1 MGEEYFDLLV
11 YIAKEKGLFN
21 TLKSSTS
28 KIADELKV
36 SQQTISRKLREM
48 ENLQLIKRSV
58 NPNGM
63 SMSIAD
69 KGRAFLKQNYLELE
83 SIFKE
88 KKLELKGTVEK
99 GIGEGK
105 YYMSMKQYQQQFKSK
120 LGFDAFPGTLNLKV
134 NKVEVMSFL
143 SSLEPVI
150 IGGFTT
156 KSRTYGSLT
165 CYKIKINGIGGA
177 IVIPER
183 TRHEEETLEIIAPVH
198 LRSKLDL
205 NDGDTIRVKA

>member
-28 KIADELKV
+28 KIADELNV

-48 ENLQLIKRSV
+48 ESLQLIKREVS
-58 NPNGM
+58 PNGL
-63 SMSIAD
+63 SIAIAD

-88 KKLELKGTVEK
+88 KKQELKGTVEK

-105 YYMSMKQYQQQFKSK
+105 YYMSMKQYQQQFSSK
-120 LGFDAFPGTLNLKV
+120 LGFDAYPGTLNLKV
-134 NKVEVMSFL
+134 SKVDAMTFL
-143 SSLEPVI
+143 SNLEPVI
-150 IGGFTT
+150 INGFTT

-165 CYKIKINGIGGA
+165 CYKIKINSIEGA

-183 TRHEEETLEIIAPVH
+183 TRHEEEIFEIIAPVY
-198 LRSKLDL
+198 LRGKLNL
-205 NDGDTIRVKA
+205 KDGDILRVKA

>member
-28 KIADELKV
+28 KIANEMKV
-36 SQQTISRKLREM
+36 SQQTISRKLRDM
-48 ENLQLIKRSV
+48 EDLGLIKREV
-58 NPNGM
+58 TPNGL
-63 SMSIAD
+63 SISIAD
-69 KGRAFLKQNYLELE
+69 GGRAVLKKNYLELE
-83 SIFKE
+83 EIFKE
-88 KKLELKGTVEK
+88 KKLVLKGIIEK

-120 LGFDAFPGTLNLKV
+120 LGFDAYPGTLNLKV
-134 NKVEVMSFL
+134 NKVEVMGFL

-150 IGGFTT
+150 IEGFTT

-198 LRSKLDL
+198 LRSKLNL
-205 NDGDTIRVKA
+205 KDGTVLRVKS

>member
-28 KIADELKV
+28 KIANDLKV

-88 KKLELKGTVEK
+88 KKLELKGTVKK

-105 YYMSMKQYQQQFKSK
+105 YYMSIKQYQQQ
-120 LGFDAFPGTLNLKV
+120 LLL
-134 NKVEVMSFL
+134 
-143 SSLEPVI
+143 
-150 IGGFTT
+150 
-156 KSRTYGSLT
+156 
-165 CYKIKINGIGGA
+165 
-177 IVIPER
+177 
-183 TRHEEETLEIIAPVH
+183 
-198 LRSKLDL
+198 
-205 NDGDTIRVKA
+205 

>member
-36 SQQTISRKLREM
+36 SQQTISRKLRDM
-48 ENLQLIKRSV
+48 EDLGLIKREV
-58 NPNGM
+58 TPNGL
-63 SMSIAD
+63 SISIAD
-69 KGRAFLKQNYLELE
+69 RGRAVLKKNYLELE
-83 SIFKE
+83 EIFKE
-88 KKLELKGTVEK
+88 KKLVLKGIIEK

-165 CYKIKINGIGGA
+165 CYKIKINSIGGA

-183 TRHEEETLEIIAPVH
+183 TRHEEEILEIIASVY
-198 LRSKLDL
+198 LRGKLDL